1 MKRYLLPLL
10 ATLALPTLINTNQVV
25 AKEGYLASSPAPPFI
40 DPPSVRIP
48 EGFPFNT
55 VYPQV
60 FKRAY
65 WLDDGFEN
73 TEKFRGAAYVGETRR
88 SGNIVSIMQMLRTQ
102 FKNRPPD
109 YHITIVRYD
118 CANDR
123 SQREGTA
130 SITSGDS
137 IGFTWSKYPNEQIKV
152 FIEDYPYW
160 TIRNDYFRDWEQVR
174 MGSYE
179 AGNLDYACS
188 NY

>member
-1 MKRYLLPLL
+1 MRRFLLPLI
-10 ATLALPTLINTNQVV
+10 AALALPNAVSADLIVSKN
-25 AKEGYLASSPAPPFI
+25 EYLASSPAPPFT

-48 EGFPFNT
+48 EGFPSNT

-65 WLDDGFEN
+65 WLQDGFEN

-102 FKNRPPD
+102 TKNKPPN
-109 YHITIVRYD
+109 YTINIVRYD

-123 SQREGTA
+123 TQREGTA
-130 SITSGDS
+130 SIASGNT

-152 FIEDYPYW
+152 FIEGYPYW
-160 TIRNDYFRDWEQVR
+160 TIRSDYFRDWKQVR
-174 MGSYE
+174 MGTYE